1 MAERGRTW
9 TDAETAKLLEIWS
22 EDRIQAQLRGAVC
35 NEVPFRKIVDELEK
49 AGYQHSCSG
58 GKKIKSLK
66 KYDNSSPSSQYSL
79 PSFSV
84 VPQLPLSY
92 AIQH

>member
-49 AGYQHSCSG
+49 AGYQHS
-58 GKKIKSLK
+58 
-66 KYDNSSPSSQYSL
+66 Y
-79 PSFSV
+79 
-84 VPQLPLSY
+84 
-92 AIQH
+92 